1 MTEIPPDGQPISVG
15 KRLAFIAG
23 GLVLGLLAAE
33 ALTVLGYVVVRR
45 AAFPRASYR
54 DTAASIAGST
64 QNDVKPMQEGLGLM
78 VNQVV
83 EVIHPYLGY
92 VMHPDRNPDVSPL
105 GFPTTPPLV
114 FEPSADR
121 LVVGVV
127 GGSFAAGF
135 SWAARDDLA
144 AAFEPLDREVVVV
157 NLAMGGYKQPQQLL
171 ALTWALSLGAHFDV
185 VLNLDGFNDIVL
197 PIVANLSGDV
207 NPFYPRRWNR
217 RVSAFASPEEAVL
230 LAGIAG
236 IDQKRREN
244 ARRFLRWRL
253 DRSVAMSLAW
263 RSRDLMLTNR
273 RARYAMKLETAQPSG
288 DIDFLTH
295 GPEFGDGDGESLYD
309 TLAGYWQRCSE
320 QINIICKGNGIAYYH
335 LLQPNQY
342 VEGSKSMSTEERQ
355 VAIADDHFYRESA
368 QEGYPALRRHGEL
381 LEANGIRFADLT
393 MIFEDVPEPIY
404 VDDCCHINALGY
416 QIIADRLREMVIADH
431 PELDH

>member
-1 MTEIPPDGQPISVG
+1 MTEIPPNGHISAR
-15 KRLAFIAG
+15 KRLAFIVG

-33 ALTVLGYVVVRR
+33 ALTVLGYVAVRR
-45 AAFPRASYR
+45 AAFPRANYR
-54 DTAASIAGST
+54 DTAAFIAGTS
-64 QNDVKPMQEGLGLM
+64 QKDVKPTPDGPGLM
-78 VNQVV
+78 LNEVV

-92 VMHPDRNPDVSPL
+92 VLHPDRNPGVSPL
-105 GFPTTPPLV
+105 GFPGNDTLI

-135 SWAARDDLA
+135 SRTGRDHLA

-157 NLAMGGYKQPQQLL
+157 NLAMAGYKQPQQLL

-185 VLNLDGFNDIVL
+185 VLNVDGFNDIVL
-197 PIVANLSGDV
+197 PIVNNLSENV
-207 NPFYPRRWNR
+207 NPYYPRRWNR
-217 RVSAFASPEEAVL
+217 RVSAYFSPEEAVL
-230 LAGIAG
+230 LAGIAE
-236 IDQKRREN
+236 IDQKRRDN

-253 DRSVAMSLAW
+253 DRSVVMSLAW
-263 RSRDLMLTNR
+263 RSRDLLLTNH
-273 RARYAMKLETAQPSG
+273 RADYALRLESARPSG
-288 DIDFLTH
+288 EARFLTH
-295 GPEFGDGDGESLYD
+295 GPEFGDGGGESLYD

-320 QINIICKGNGIAYYH
+320 QINIICEGNDIAYYH

-342 VEGSKSMSTEERQ
+342 VEGSKPMSTEERQ
-355 VAIADDHFYRESA
+355 VAITDDHFYRESTR
-368 QEGYPALRRHGEL
+368 EGYPSLRRHGEL

-416 QIIADRLREMVIADH
+416 QIIADRLREMVMADH